1 MIDLKLDLRDF
12 TRAADRLAARIDQVP
27 YALARAMND
36 AARET
41 RKRLISETWPQHVT
55 QRNTG
60 FIRAALSTEWATKYN
75 LTVSIYD
82 KLGRGNLAL
91 HADGGT
97 RTAHGGRLAIP
108 QDMIRRTSRGVS
120 KAQTPRAIIAR
131 TPKRALRVTPTG
143 IFIGEHGRLR
153 LAYKLQ
159 PSNRMPKD
167 VLFREDFKRFFR
179 QEIDKAFPLQLA
191 EAMRSAK

>member
-41 RKRLISETWPQHVT
+41 RKRLISETWPRHVT

-60 FIRAALSTEWATKYN
+60 FIRASLQTEWASKYN

-82 KLGRGNLAL
+82 KLNHGNLAL
-91 HADGGT
+91 HATGGT
-97 RTAHGGRLAIP
+97 RTARGGRLAIP
-108 QDMIRRTSRGVS
+108 QGMIRRTSRGVS
-120 KAQTPRAIIAR
+120 KAQTPGAIIAR
-131 TPKRALRVTPTG
+131 TPKRALRITPTG

-159 PSNRMPKD
+159 PSAQIKKD
-167 VLFREDFKRFFR
+167 VPFKADFRKFFRE
-179 QEIDKAFPLQLA
+179 EIDRAFPIRLA